1 MELAIG
7 FVIGFAFGVVASLI
21 AFRKPQQPPPVTE
34 TTPRHRTMWG

>member
-21 AFRKPQQPPPVTE
+21 AFKRKPESPPVTE